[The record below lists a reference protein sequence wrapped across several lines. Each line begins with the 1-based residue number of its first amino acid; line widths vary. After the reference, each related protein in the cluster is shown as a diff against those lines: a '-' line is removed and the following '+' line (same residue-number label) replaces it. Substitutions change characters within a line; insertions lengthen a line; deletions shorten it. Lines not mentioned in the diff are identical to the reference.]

1 LELTTTSAIISFY
14 NNLEDRVVRFYEE
27 LATNENNISNTNV
40 FQTFAD
46 ESKKQKDMV
55 NRRYREVITD
65 AFEAGFSFSG
75 LNEDDYKIDTELSD
89 DLTYSDVLQMAIKIE
104 ETLLKF
110 CTDASKSSKV
120 LLTDIAQVFE
130 SVARKKSERKELL
143 KTF

>member
-1 LELTTTSAIISFY
+1 MELTTTSAIISFY

-27 LATNENNISNTNV
+27 LATNENYNSNINV

-46 ESKKQKDMV
+46 DSKKQKDMV

-65 AFEAGFSFSG
+65 AFESGFSFSG
-75 LNEDDYKIDTELSD
+75 LNEDEYKVDTELTD
-89 DLTYSDVLQMAIKIE
+89 DLTSFDVLQMAIKIE

-110 CTDASKSSKV
+110 CIDVSKSSKV
-120 LLTDIAQVFE
+120 LLTDIAQIFE
-130 SVARKKSERKELL
+130 SVARKKAEREKLL